1 MDWTLIPQLH
11 ESLDLLSGLYSLK
24 FCATNT
30 TALKSFDIPSIL
42 QHKEKFKFLQN
53 MKIEASF
60 KMERHP
66 GFGGGVGLAAQRVG
80 DEMDAN
86 REIRG
91 VRERLDKVMGRE
103 GEERVVGEVW
113 DARGK
118 IVLLSWEV
126 ARGMSLLG

>member
-11 ESLDLLSGLYSLK
+11 ESLDLLSGLYFLK

-60 KMERHP
+60 KTERHP

-80 DEMDAN
+80 DEVDA
-86 REIRG
+86 
-91 VRERLDKVMGRE
+91 K
-103 GEERVVGEVW
+103 GELRALG
-113 DARGK
+113 RGK
-118 IVLLSWEV
+118 IVLLNCEA